1 MKKHF
6 TLGVLAFLVAGCA
19 SVANPFTRQEPSFKG
34 MPEKGLRAAAHD
46 IEAIVLRGDREAA
59 AANRDGLILDT
70 PQIQQAVRTR
80 AARSELVQQLLASGF
95 VYEQRGGLIAIM
107 RNKEYK
113 AATTSRD
120 RDRNALVVL
129 SENQDRWALYEGI
142 LEANRF
148 GARNLSAV
156 QSAFAAARRDLLPSG
171 SLYEDEGGAI
181 VRK

>member
-1 MKKHF
+1 MKNSLL
-6 TLGVLAFLVAGCA
+6 LGVVVLLVAGCA
-19 SVANPFTRQEPSFKG
+19 SVANPFTRQEPNFKG
-34 MPEKGLRAAAHD
+34 LPEESLRAAAHE
-46 IEAIVLRGDREAA
+46 IEGIVLRGDREANA
-59 AANRDGLILDT
+59 ASREGLSLDS
-70 PQIQQAVRTR
+70 PRIQQAVRTR
-80 AARSELVQQLLASGF
+80 AARSELVKQLLASGF

-107 RNKEYK
+107 RSKEYK

-142 LEANRF
+142 LEANNF

-171 SLYEDEGGAI
+171 SLYEDDAGAI
-181 VRK
+181 VAK